1 MLLIYTQKLTPRIS
15 YIFNHI
21 CLHILGIEVVF
32 TSFIEEFISHLG
44 PKISYGKKPLGN
56 ELFFQ
61 SYGLLEQQG
70 FEAID
75 ISVKK
80 WGDTVGFFGVS
91 GNSCLPYDIFSASF
105 YMISRYEEYLPHVKD
120 EMGRFMASE
129 SLAFKEGFLQQ
140 PVVDIWAYIFK
151 QKLLQAFPDMVFP
164 KKKMSMHPIIDA
176 AQPYMYKQKGI
187 FRSLAGYA

>member
-1 MLLIYTQKLTPRIS
+1 
-15 YIFNHI
+15 
-21 CLHILGIEVVF
+21 
-32 TSFIEEFISHLG
+32 
-44 PKISYGKKPLGN
+44 
-56 ELFFQ
+56 
-61 SYGLLEQQG
+61 
-70 FEAID
+70 
-75 ISVKK
+75 
-80 WGDTVGFFGVS
+80 
-91 GNSCLPYDIFSASF
+91 SF

-187 FRSLAGYA
+187 FRSLAGYANNLFQGKFRNIISRTQVILGLKRDPLDSFKWM